1 MFQQAGRPVG
11 AACAVYGIK
20 MNKKLDLFLTFL
32 KIGAFTF
39 GGGYAMVPLIKH
51 EAADKK
57 GWISE
62 NDMLDIV
69 AIAEST
75 PGPIAVNSATFVGH
89 RVAGVTGSALA
100 TLGVVLPSFVVIA
113 LLGYALD
120 RVSAYKAV
128 RYAFFGVRAGVLAL
142 IAKALVSMYKKCPK
156 TGLKRVFARKNEK
169 AAGERENAF
178 FGENAES
185 AGAGRAET
193 ANSDAADKTSGTGT
207 GRGALWYVLGCLPY
221 LLMLFSF
228 LMMVLGAVSSPLT
241 LLACAIVG
249 ILSQCLACKGA
260 VRGQKRG
267 AR

>member
-1 MFQQAGRPVG
+1 MPDIRQGLR
-11 AACAVYGIK
+11 
-20 MNKKLDLFLTFL
+20 LFASFF

-39 GGGYAMVPLIKH
+39 GGGYAMVPLI
-51 EAADKK
+51 EREVCEKK
-57 GWISE
+57 RWLE
-62 NDMLDIV
+62 KDDMLEIV

-75 PGPIAVNSATFVGH
+75 PGPIAINTATYVGS
-89 RVAGVTGSALA
+89 RVGGVTGAALA
-100 TLGVVLPSFVVIA
+100 TLGVVLPSFLIIFCLSF
-113 LLGYALD
+113 LLERFSD
-120 RVSAYKAV
+120 VRAV